1 VPGHRTL
8 TVLGVTP
15 QHRGVLYQ
23 RLFSSTAPNFVSEP
37 HEVQT
42 ALTSVS
48 QAIAALKAHMPVTW
62 LLDSGFD
69 DVAVWRTI
77 WEQQGHLVCRIAHPE
92 RLVEREDGPGG
103 WQAGT
108 LAAARQ
114 QMALVALLRRAPR
127 TRNTKAPDHQIV
139 VSWRLGGA
147 ARARRPAAGYRS
159 AGSSVSR
166 SAATS
171 STRARLQAMG

>member
-1 VPGHRTL
+1 MICGSWSNSCATNATRWGNAMTIAI
-8 TVLGVTP
+8 
-15 QHRGVLYQ
+15 R
-23 RLFSSTAPNFVSEP
+23 FCSSTAPNFVSEP

-103 WQAGT
+103 WQTG
-108 LAAARQ
+108 
-114 QMALVALLRRAPR
+114 
-127 TRNTKAPDHQIV
+127 
-139 VSWRLGGA
+139 
-147 ARARRPAAGYRS
+147 
-159 AGSSVSR
+159 
-166 SAATS
+166 
-171 STRARLQAMG
+171 